1 MIKNFKYKNKKRY
14 QSGYSLIQILIYLII
29 SSIILSISLN
39 LLTCAINHKK
49 IIENKLNNL
58 TDKMILDNIISNLII
73 QKAYTKDEANKLYP
87 GLDIKSDVILNSK
100 NMLYFVS
107 LNKGL
112 ISDKSNYGLFQ
123 FRLDSTEPKQL
134 ILKGV
139 NAIAL
144 SYLDK
149 DGKFSVITEK
159 VKQNN
164 NCRHCNISAKQSCDN
179 CKVSSE
185 NLFEQ
190 KSKLR
195 CLAYKNSN
203 KSSSN
208 IYQHFMLHALLNFQG
223 DNFVYDLNLT

>member
-1 MIKNFKYKNKKRY
+1 MIKAFKYKNKKRY
-14 QSGYSLIQILIYLII
+14 QSGYSLIQVLIYLII
-29 SSIILSISLN
+29 SAIMLSIVLSLFSS
-39 LLTCAINHKK
+39 AINHKK

-58 TDKMILDNIISNLII
+58 TDKMFLDNLISNLVI
-73 QKAYTKDEANKLYP
+73 QKAYTKHEANKRYP

-112 ISDKSNYGLFQ
+112 INDKSNYGLFQ

-134 ILKGV
+134 LLKGV

-149 DGKFSVITEK
+149 DG
-159 VKQNN
+159 
-164 NCRHCNISAKQSCDN
+164 RISQIN
-179 CKVSSE
+179 
-185 NLFEQ
+185 
-190 KSKLR
+190 
-195 CLAYKNSN
+195 NSN

-208 IYQHFMLHALLNFQG
+208 TYQHFMLHILANFKG
-223 DNFVYDLNLT
+223 DSSVYDLRVKKQIK